1 MENNLEALVKADVEK
16 TKVKQDKLDFNEVVS
31 EARFHFLPLLSVAF
45 FALIIFVAVI
55 PNVQKIFGTID
66 EIDSL
71 KNKDKDLNARI
82 TRFEELKAQNTQM
95 QAIID
100 KINVIVPTG
109 NSEVV
114 KFRDRISTTADLN
127 KISLESSKSGETLTI
142 VSQLQTG
149 NFGII
154 EIPSEFNM
162 GGPFSGFRNFLN
174 GLYQGTDFFVVNEMA
189 LSGVKSTT
197 EDQWQGQL
205 NLVKYQFFTEEGF
218 DPTQVYATISENDN
232 PDQSVIDFLQ
242 SKFIDNVINSNP
254 TSP

>member
-1 MENNLEALVKADVEK
+1 MGNNLEALVKADVEK
-16 TKVKQDKLDFNEVVS
+16 TKVKQEKMEFSEVMS

-66 EIDSL
+66 EIDAL
-71 KNKDKDLNARI
+71 KNKDMELNSRI
-82 TRFEELKAQNTQM
+82 TRFEELKQQNIQM

-114 KFRDRISTTADLN
+114 KFRDRISTTADIN
-127 KISLESSKSGETLTI
+127 KITLESSKSGETLTI
-142 VSQLQTG
+142 VSQLQSG

-162 GGPFSGFRNFLN
+162 SGQFIGFRNFLN
-174 GLYQGTDFFVVNEMA
+174 GLYQGSDFFVVNEMA
-189 LSGVKSTT
+189 LSGIKSTS
-197 EDQWQGQL
+197 EDQWQGHI

-218 DPTQVYATISENDN
+218 DPTQVYATVSENEN

-242 SKFIDNVINSNP
+242 SKFISNVINSNP
-254 TSP
+254 Q